1 MVLTRQGVP
10 VLAETAAKAKDGV
23 KKALTS
29 WSTQGTPDVI
39 LMASGSSPVGC
50 GCAKTLA
57 GEGVKAR
64 VVSVPS
70 MEWFEEQDAEYKEA
84 VLPAAVK
91 ARVSVE
97 AGVAMPWYKY
107 LGSYGKPVS
116 IEQFGLQ
123 GDGAQNMIDLA
134 SPPSMLSK
142 PPRPPLRKSKPP
154 SDSTGRGMMHVP
166 LPFYRTINKDLI
178 QKGIKEKNND

>member
-1 MVLTRQGVP
+1 MGHKGATCLSTPRHP
-10 VLAETAAKAKDGV
+10 D
-23 KKALTS
+23 ALS
-29 WSTQGTPDVI
+29 WPRFRSAV
-39 LMASGSSPVGC
+39 AVSA
-50 GCAKTLA
+50 AKTLA
-57 GEGVKAR
+57 GEGIKAR
-64 VVSVPS
+64 VVSAPS
-70 MEWFEEQDAEYKEA
+70 LEWFEEQDAEYKEA
-84 VLPAAVK
+84 VLPASVK

-123 GDGAQNMIDLA
+123 GDGAQNMIDLGITA
-134 SPPSMLSK
+134 EHVVEAAK
-142 PPRPPLRKSKPP
+142 APLRKSKPP

>member
-10 VLAETAAKAKDGV
+10 VLAETAEKAKDGV
-23 KKALTS
+23 K
-29 WSTQGTPDVI
+29 
-39 LMASGSSPVGC
+39 
-50 GCAKTLA
+50 
-57 GEGVKAR
+57 
-64 VVSVPS
+64 
-70 MEWFEEQDAEYKEA
+70 QDAEYKEA

-123 GDGAQNMIDLA
+123 GDGAQNMIDLGITAEHVVEAAKA
-134 SPPSMLSK
+134 SIAEVEAAK
-142 PPRPPLRKSKPP
+142 
-154 SDSTGRGMMHVP
+154 
-166 LPFYRTINKDLI
+166 
-178 QKGIKEKNND
+178 

>member
-1 MVLTRQGVP
+1 
-10 VLAETAAKAKDGV
+10 
-23 KKALTS
+23 
-29 WSTQGTPDVI
+29 
-39 LMASGSSPVGC
+39 MATGSEVQWAVSA
-50 GCAKTLA
+50 AKTLA
-57 GEGVKAR
+57 GEGIKAR
-64 VVSVPS
+64 VVSAPS
-70 MEWFEEQDAEYKEA
+70 LEWFEEQDAEYKEA
-84 VLPAAVK
+84 VLPASVK

-154 SDSTGRGMMHVP
+154 SDSTGRGMMHV
-166 LPFYRTINKDLI
+166 LSPFTA
-178 QKGIKEKNND
+178 Q

>member
-1 MVLTRQGVP
+1 
-10 VLAETAAKAKDGV
+10 
-23 KKALTS
+23 
-29 WSTQGTPDVI
+29 
-39 LMASGSSPVGC
+39 MATGSEVQWAVSA
-50 GCAKTLA
+50 AKTLA
-57 GEGVKAR
+57 GEGIKAR
-64 VVSVPS
+64 VVSVPCV
-70 MEWFEEQDAEYKEA
+70 EWFEEQDAEYKEA

-134 SPPSMLSK
+134 SPPSTLWK
-142 PPRPPLRKSKPP
+142 PPRPPSRKSKPP
-154 SDSTGRGMMHVP
+154 SDDTGRDTTACAPP
-166 LPFYRTINKDLI
+166 LSPINKIDP
-178 QKGIKEKNND
+178 KGIKEKNND